1 MLYRFHLLEI
11 IFKKHH
17 MKQCSST
24 FLTCTEGLFKYYGCS
39 FVAKLC
45 FIYDRSAFIYGLCF
59 FIYDHCAF
67 VYGLCFFIHDHCAF
81 IYGLCTFHLWS
92 VFFSFMIAV
101 VSFMVCVL
109 LGFAKGREVRC
120 PENNR
125 FLVGCRRYRK

>member
-1 MLYRFHLLEI
+1 MVVHLL
-11 IFKKHH
+11 
-17 MKQCSST
+17 QN
-24 FLTCTEGLFKYYGCS
+24 Y
-39 FVAKLC
+39 V
-45 FIYDRSAFIYGLCF
+45 FIYGLCF

-109 LGFAKGREVRC
+109 FHLWSVVFDFMPSIIFMACVIVCKLHTYNTIWSLKQTLKTLKKIINKLRG
-120 PENNR
+120 
-125 FLVGCRRYRK
+125 